1 MREKFRDKIRDEFT
15 KQLND
20 IGVTAIVS
28 DRKRSEEKVGNRV
41 MRRSLGIIDLPDE
54 DGPIKWI
61 NIIKQDRTDK
71 QPPRW
76 WFYFGAP
83 TDKPLPKSR
92 SVNIKTKRKKSFPL
106 FGKIIGVTWKGQ
118 DRNHGLANK
127 LSNDTETDNLAIGV
141 GNIRVKTLHEEF
153 SGWSIEI
160 DRKFN
165 LTRENWKSLK
175 RVAEISIDS
184 IAYF

>member
-1 MREKFRDKIRDEFT
+1 MREKLRDKTRDTLAER
-15 KQLND
+15 LNT
-20 IGVTAIVS
+20 IGVTATLS
-28 DRKRSEEKVGNRV
+28 ERGRPEEKVGNRRF
-41 MRRSLGIIDLPDE
+41 RRSLGIIDIADE
-54 DGPIKWI
+54 GLVKWI
-61 NIIKQDRTDK
+61 NIIKQDRQKDS
-71 QPPRW
+71 PPRW
-76 WFYFGAP
+76 WFYLGVP

-141 GNIRVKTLHEEF
+141 GNIRVQTLHDEF

-160 DRKFN
+160 DRKFE
-165 LTRENWKSLK
+165 LTIENWKSLK

>member
-28 DRKRSEEKVGNRV
+28 DRKRPEEKVGNRV

-76 WFYFGAP
+76 WFYLGSSYRQTTTKVTICEHQNKTQEIVP
-83 TDKPLPKSR
+83 TLRKDHWRYLERAGSQSR
-92 SVNIKTKRKKSFPL
+92 SSK
-106 FGKIIGVTWKGQ
+106 
-118 DRNHGLANK
+118 
-127 LSNDTETDNLAIGV
+127 
-141 GNIRVKTLHEEF
+141 
-153 SGWSIEI
+153 
-160 DRKFN
+160 
-165 LTRENWKSLK
+165 
-175 RVAEISIDS
+175 
-184 IAYF
+184 